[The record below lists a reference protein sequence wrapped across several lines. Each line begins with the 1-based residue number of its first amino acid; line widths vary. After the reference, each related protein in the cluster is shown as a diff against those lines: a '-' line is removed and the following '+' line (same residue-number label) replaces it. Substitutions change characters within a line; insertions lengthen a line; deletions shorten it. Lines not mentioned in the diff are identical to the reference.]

1 MTNISKTAI
10 YRKDDDEFLGYVT
23 KDATSWLAQTI
34 FGATIERTASR
45 ESAEAVVRERG
56 LGFLMGI
63 WQYFDKADRAWY
75 PCVIQ
80 EANEHRV
87 TVIRT
92 NAMGYQ
98 EPDTYK
104 KVTLLNPT
112 ENTLIKSS

>member
-1 MTNISKTAI
+1 MTIISKTAI
-10 YRKDDDEFLGYVT
+10 YREDDDEFLGYVT

-34 FGATIERTASR
+34 FGYTIERTDSR
-45 ESAEAVVRERG
+45 QAAEAVVRERG
-56 LGFLMGI
+56 LGYLMGV
-63 WQYFDKADRAWY
+63 WQYYDKDDRAWC

-98 EPDTYK
+98 EPDSYK
-104 KVTLLNPT
+104 KVILVNPT

>member
-1 MTNISKTAI
+1 MTNVSRTAI
-10 YRKDDDEFLGYVT
+10 YRKDDNEFLGYVVQDT
-23 KDATSWLAQTI
+23 ASWLAQTI
-34 FGATIERTASR
+34 FGYTIERTASR
-45 ESAEAVVRERG
+45 AAAEAAVRTQG
-56 LGFLMGI
+56 LSFLMGV
-63 WQYFDKADRAWY
+63 WQYYDKDDRAWY

-92 NAMGYQ
+92 NVMGYQ